1 MDRYD
6 KNSKN
11 AERYR
16 VYLTTHTGAV
26 RQNNEDN
33 FTINNTSKKLE
44 YKNADFNGVYEAPL
58 LAAVFDGMGGESKG
72 EYASYI
78 SSKVAKSLYF
88 TIKDAPDAPL
98 DALVGE
104 FVQRANNEIRT
115 FLEENHCATGGSTVV
130 AAVFKNEI
138 SYPFSVGDSRI
149 YLYRAAKLSQISK
162 DQTLAM
168 KKYEANIYTLEEAER
183 SNDSHKLT
191 SFLGADYY
199 RRGLKPQ
206 YYEPILMQK
215 SDKLLLCSD
224 GLYDEL
230 SLKEI
235 QDVIRNNPD
244 NPAFELVRAAISHG
258 GGDNVTCAV
267 IEREN

>member
-1 MDRYD
+1 M
-6 KNSKN
+6 
-11 AERYR
+11 
-16 VYLTTHTGAV
+16 
-26 RQNNEDN
+26 
-33 FTINNTSKKLE
+33 
-44 YKNADFNGVYEAPL
+44 
-58 LAAVFDGMGGESKG
+58 
-72 EYASYI
+72 
-78 SSKVAKSLYF
+78 
-88 TIKDAPDAPL
+88 
-98 DALVGE
+98 
-104 FVQRANNEIRT
+104 
-115 FLEENHCATGGSTVV
+115 
-130 AAVFKNEI
+130 
-138 SYPFSVGDSRI
+138 
-149 YLYRAAKLSQISK
+149 
-162 DQTLAM
+162 
-168 KKYEANIYTLEEAER
+168 
-183 SNDSHKLT
+183 
-191 SFLGADYY
+191 GADYY